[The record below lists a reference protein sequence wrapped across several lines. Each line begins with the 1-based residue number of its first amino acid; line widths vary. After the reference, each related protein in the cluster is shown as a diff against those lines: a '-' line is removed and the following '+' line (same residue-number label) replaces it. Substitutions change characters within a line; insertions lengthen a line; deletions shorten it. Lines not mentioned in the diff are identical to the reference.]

1 MSTLYKPELLYMDGA
16 FHRNCGLLVG
26 DDGVIRSVGSLPTA
40 SPDQQVELPGKALL
54 PGAVNV
60 HSHSFQRLIRGKAES
75 RKTSGKDFW
84 SWRSTMYHAAAALS
98 PQDVYDVARMT
109 FLEMALTGI
118 TTVGEFHYLHN
129 APDGRPYDDP
139 NLLSKQVIAAAQSVG
154 IRIVLLRTAYFRSGY
169 QLPKDPGQIRFFET
183 LDSYLA
189 NTQQLIDTYP
199 SQSAR
204 IRIGVAPHSVRAV
217 PIHEFLEITTW
228 ARAKKLPIH
237 THLSEQIAENQ
248 DCVRE
253 YGLTP
258 ATLLSRE
265 HIPGTDFTAVHS
277 IHITTEEIDLLA
289 RTGSIICS
297 CPTTERNL
305 GDGIMPAD
313 NAMRSGIRFAL
324 GSDSQT
330 QIDPW
335 EDARELDYHLRLQNQ
350 QRALLDDIHGQ
361 ALARRLFDCATVNGA
376 HSLSVPAGNLKTGNS
391 ADFFTVDLK
400 DVSLAGHSASS
411 LLPLIVFTLNRTAIR
426 DVVAGGKMIIDN
438 GDHPSQNEI
447 VDRYN
452 NLYLRVWNEE

>member
-1 MSTLYKPELLYMDGA
+1 
-16 FHRNCGLLVG
+16 
-26 DDGVIRSVGSLPTA
+26 
-40 SPDQQVELPGKALL
+40 
-54 PGAVNV
+54 
-60 HSHSFQRLIRGKAES
+60 
-75 RKTSGKDFW
+75 
-84 SWRSTMYHAAAALS
+84 
-98 PQDVYDVARMT
+98 
-109 FLEMALTGI
+109 
-118 TTVGEFHYLHN
+118 
-129 APDGRPYDDP
+129 
-139 NLLSKQVIAAAQSVG
+139 
-154 IRIVLLRTAYFRSGY
+154 
-169 QLPKDPGQIRFFET
+169 
-183 LDSYLA
+183 
-189 NTQQLIDTYP
+189 
-199 SQSAR
+199 
-204 IRIGVAPHSVRAV
+204 
-217 PIHEFLEITTW
+217 
-228 ARAKKLPIH
+228 
-237 THLSEQIAENQ
+237 
-248 DCVRE
+248 
-253 YGLTP
+253 
-258 ATLLSRE
+258 
-265 HIPGTDFTAVHS
+265 
-277 IHITTEEIDLLA
+277 
-289 RTGSIICS
+289 
-297 CPTTERNL
+297 
-305 GDGIMPAD
+305 MPAD